1 MIGFSLSFLRKYF
14 RIPMVVKL
22 RWCILVEQSEG
33 REQLRLGVML
43 CGTNKVID
51 VAARK
56 FVETGLPTPVSYS
69 TMSAIRRN
77 EGDEVVFY
85 GADERRLYLP
95 CTYVEDIY
103 FRCIYSEEMMNQPL
117 I

>member
-14 RIPMVVKL
+14 CIPRVVKL

-33 REQLRLGVML
+33 QENLRLGVML

-56 FVETGLPTPVSYS
+56 FVQTGLPTPVSYS
-69 TMSAIRRN
+69 AVSAIRRN

-95 CTYVEDIY
+95 NTYVEDIY